1 MEKAEFKIKGYE
13 CKLLKTNDDGRL
25 PSLTVQRW
33 KNCAV
38 AIIVLDEP
46 EID

>member
-13 CKLLKTNDDGRL
+13 CKLLKTNSEGRL
-25 PSLTVQRW
+25 PGLTVGRW
-33 KNCAV
+33 KDCAV

-46 EID
+46 ELG